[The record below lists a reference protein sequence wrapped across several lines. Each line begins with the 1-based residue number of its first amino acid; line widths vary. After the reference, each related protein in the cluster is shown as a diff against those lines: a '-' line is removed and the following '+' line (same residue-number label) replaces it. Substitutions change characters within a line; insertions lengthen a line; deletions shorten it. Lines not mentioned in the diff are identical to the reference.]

1 MKNRITQVI
10 NKCGICQTLK
20 YDRHQPKKILL
31 KTETPIKHHHKL
43 TENYRIVLRIR
54 KDFKLER
61 DHEEIWD
68 EEFLTYSDSIHAT
81 TKLKTFELFSGRSHI
96 FKKEI
101 NFDEKH
107 KYLKYFNEF
116 RMEIYKS
123 KP

>member
-1 MKNRITQVI
+1 
-10 NKCGICQTLK
+10 
-20 YDRHQPKKILL
+20 
-31 KTETPIKHHHKL
+31 
-43 TENYRIVLRIR
+43 
-54 KDFKLER
+54 LER